1 MSKSL
6 RRRVLLWHRWLGLAA
21 VPFVVLLVITGVLLE
36 RTDRLKLAEIFV
48 DSEWL
53 LTWYGVTAP
62 NDVISYQAGKHW
74 FSWLAGVLY
83 LDGAPVQ
90 VSTRTLIGAARV
102 EPVIVAATTDSLYL
116 FTTDGELIEKV
127 VPIGIDGEIG
137 AIASG
142 SGGTFLIRARKGIFA
157 SDIDMAAWRLIA
169 KDDVIWPESRD
180 TPTEFHGAIVQN
192 YRGTGL
198 PWERVLLDLHSG
210 RLLGAAGPYLMD
222 GAAILLLLL
231 SASGVYNWLRRR

>member
-6 RRRVLLWHRWLGLAA
+6 RRLILLWHRWLGLAS

-36 RTDRLKLAEIFV
+36 RTDRLELDTSFV

-53 LTWYGVTAP
+53 LAWYGVAAP
-62 NDVISYQAGKHW
+62 DEVIGYQAGERW
-74 FSWLAGVLY
+74 VSWLAGVLY
-83 LDGAPVQ
+83 FDGAPVQ
-90 VSTRTLIGAARV
+90 GTTGPLVGAVSV
-102 EPVIVAATTDSLYL
+102 EPAIVVATADSLFL
-116 FTTDGELIEKV
+116 FAPDGELIEKV

-137 AIASG
+137 AITAG
-142 SGGTFLIRARKGIFA
+142 DGGAILIRAGEGVFA
-157 SDIDMAAWRLIA
+157 SDIDMATWEWIPNVDIVWA
-169 KDDVIWPESRD
+169 ESRA
-180 TPTEFHGAIVQN
+180 TPAKHRRAILQN

-210 RLLGAAGPYLMD
+210 RLLGALGPYLMD

-231 SASGVYNWLRRR
+231 SASGVYNWVRRR